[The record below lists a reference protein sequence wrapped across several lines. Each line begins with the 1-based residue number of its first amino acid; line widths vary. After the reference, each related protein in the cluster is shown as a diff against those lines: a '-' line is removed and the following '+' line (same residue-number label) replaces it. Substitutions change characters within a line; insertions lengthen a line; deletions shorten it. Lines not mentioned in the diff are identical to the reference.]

1 MMEQLD
7 YSSPAV
13 RSTRKAL
20 IYMGLIALS
29 AVILAPFYIIVV
41 LALSS
46 HTEVFA
52 WPPVLLPETLQWSN
66 FREVFEVTDFGRAM
80 WNTFVIAS
88 VSTIG
93 IVLID
98 GLAGY
103 AFAKMRFPGRNTM
116 FLLLLATLM
125 VPVHVT
131 IIPLFI
137 MFRNFPLAG
146 GNDIFGNGGFGILN
160 TYPSMILPFLATAY
174 GTYLMREFMRMLP
187 NNLVEAARM
196 DGAHEFAIFWK
207 IYLPL
212 ARPALAVIAMFNF
225 TAVWNEFLV
234 PLVMTSTADMK
245 VIQTALADFSGQETV
260 RWTLLMSAVL
270 MSIAPLLLMFV
281 IGQKN
286 FIKGVSLSGSKG

>member
-1 MMEQLD
+1 MSVPD
-7 YSSPAV
+7 YSSPAL
-13 RSTRKAL
+13 RITRRGMV
-20 IYMGLIALS
+20 YIALV
-29 AVILAPFYIIVV
+29 ALGGMILAPFYVVVV

-46 HTEVFA
+46 PAEVFA
-52 WPPVLLPETLQWSN
+52 WPPVLFPDTPQWQN
-66 FREVFEVTDFGRAM
+66 FAEVFRVTNFGRAL
-80 WNTFVIAS
+80 WNTFLIATLSTLGVVI
-88 VSTIG
+88 
-93 IVLID
+93 ID

-103 AFAKMRFPGRNTM
+103 AFAKMRFPGRNAM

-146 GNDIFGNGGFGILN
+146 GNDIFGQGGFGLLN
-160 TYPSMILPFLATAY
+160 TYPSIILPFLATAY

-187 NNLVEAARM
+187 DNLVEAARM

-212 ARPALAVIAMFNF
+212 ATPALAVVAMFNF

-234 PLVMTSTADMK
+234 PLVMTSTAEMK
-245 VIQTALADFSGQETV
+245 VVQTALADFSDQETV
-260 RWTLLMSAVL
+260 RWNLLMSAVL
-270 MSIAPLLLMFV
+270 ISIAPLVVMFI
-281 IGQKN
+281 IGQKH
-286 FIKGVSLSGSKG
+286 FIRGVAISGSKG

>member
-1 MMEQLD
+1 MTDLD
-7 YSSPAV
+7 YSPPA
-13 RSTRKAL
+13 RRATRRAL
-20 IYMGLIALS
+20 IYLALT
-29 AVILAPFYIIVV
+29 ALGGIILAPFLMILV
-41 LALSS
+41 LALSGPA
-46 HTEVFA
+46 EVFA
-52 WPPVLLPETLQWSN
+52 WPPVLVPDTIQWGNFTEVFSVSN
-66 FREVFEVTDFGRAM
+66 FARAM
-80 WNTFVIAS
+80 WNTFVVAS
-88 VSTIG
+88 LSTLG

-116 FLLLLATLM
+116 FVLLLATLM

-146 GNDIFGNGGFGILN
+146 GNDIWGQGGFGILN
-160 TYPSMILPFLATAY
+160 SYPSIILPFLATAY

-187 NNLVEAARM
+187 DNLVEAARM

-245 VIQTALADFSGQETV
+245 VIQTALADFSDQETV
-260 RWTLLMSAVL
+260 RWNLLMAAVL
-270 MSIAPLLLMFV
+270 ISILPLVLMFA
-281 IGQKN
+281 IGQKH
-286 FIKGVSLSGSKG
+286 FVRGVALSGSKG